1 MDSVEVVAAVVVHV
15 AAADLV
21 VVEEE
26 DLAEEDAI
34 VTEEAMEEVEVDLGE
49 AEVTV
54 EEVIAADV
62 EEVGHHLAV

>member
-1 MDSVEVVAAVVVHV
+1 MEVVAAVAAVVVHV